1 MPPPPNSGTAAAAMS
16 SKPGTAASAAADQNA
31 SPRPPGPTASPA
43 VCRVCGKRAT
53 SACSQC
59 GPAISYCSQVCQLAD
74 WPAHAPVCKAT
85 AAAPTVPGLPAA
97 AATATA
103 VVATTAAH
111 PHHTAHIDASQLPET
126 TVARLHTLGYD
137 PDTAADLLFYTA
149 QVTKLVRPILICI
162 LLSIAWT
169 KISMSSQEFR
179 PAGSVWTVY
188 KEDATA
194 SSGARLAGGFMNA
207 GIILA
212 QIAVMTVILVLLFK
226 YNCMKIIYG
235 LFSLVLISVLGFTG
249 FLLSLSIINAFRM
262 VIDYVTLGFCLYN
275 FAIVGIVGTFWRA
288 PRFVQQIYLVLISS
302 LMAFAL
308 TGLQEWTTWIL
319 LALLVLWDLF
329 AVLSPYGPLRALL
342 NTVKERNQNIEMLV
356 YSVGACVWFMSA
368 APGAPRRPPGSPAPA
383 LLPGLAPDD
392 PPAPG
397 SSESEGSL
405 RRLVDPNASGSPAP
419 PPPAPRVPSTLADP
433 EDEED
438 DDDDSGLKLGLGD
451 FVFYSVLTARAAMTD
466 WVTTIACII
475 AVTTGMTMTIL
486 LLAITRKALPALPIS
501 ITFGIVF
508 YLGSAFSLVPFT
520 QMVANQ
526 RLLV

>member
-1 MPPPPNSGTAAAAMS
+1 MS
-16 SKPGTAASAAADQNA
+16 SKPAAAASAADQNA
-31 SPRPPGPTASPA
+31 SARPPGPTASPT

-59 GPAISYCSQVCQLAD
+59 GPAISYCSQACQLAD

-97 AATATA
+97 AAAATA
-103 VVATTAAH
+103 AATTTTAAH

-368 APGAPRRPPGSPAPA
+368 APGAPRRPGGSPAAPAA

-392 PPAPG
+392 APVPTL

-405 RRLVDPNASGSPAP
+405 RRLVDANAAGTAAAP
-419 PPPAPRVPSTLADP
+419 PPTAAARVPSTLADAE
-433 EDEED
+433 EDDD